1 MTGKLAVSRSGHDK
15 GHIYVIVREEEGTVF
30 LSDGKLKLIEKP
42 KKKNKKHIQII
53 KDLPPSIEK
62 ILNDMET
69 VRDPEIKRAL
79 RLYRKELLKDRNEF
93 DRDRV

>member
-93 DRDRV
+93 DRD